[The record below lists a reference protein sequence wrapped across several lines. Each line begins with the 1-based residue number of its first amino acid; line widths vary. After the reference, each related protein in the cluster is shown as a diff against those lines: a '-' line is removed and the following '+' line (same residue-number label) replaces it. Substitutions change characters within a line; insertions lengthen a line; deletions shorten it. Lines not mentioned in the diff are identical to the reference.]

1 MPAAIAIPIAAGL
14 AGVGSAA
21 FGLAGARARAR
32 GMFPGEY
39 ERRLAELERR
49 RELGFGLDEGRRA
62 EMEASG
68 VAQRASLSAQQ
79 QARQLQA
86 ASAAS
91 GGVLSGRDLFVQE
104 MGLQDAMAR
113 QLDEESRRIAEAD
126 RLAAEAQRQELM
138 ELAQRKADAEAARK
152 SANRQFFKDLAGTAG
167 TIAVGSIAAK
177 ARADAFDQTLSKQAR
192 RKEAFDAASA
202 STMLTALGGVASPAP
217 IVPYIAP
224 PPMMTPA
231 PEDMSR
237 LTPEQRADF
246 DRKYEALLQS
256 RYLLGHTEG

>member
-1 MPAAIAIPIAAGL
+1 
-14 AGVGSAA
+14 
-21 FGLAGARARAR
+21 
-32 GMFPGEY
+32 
-39 ERRLAELERR
+39 
-49 RELGFGLDEGRRA
+49 
-62 EMEASG
+62 MEAVG

-152 SANRQFFKDLAGTAG
+152 SANRQFFADLAGTAG
-167 TIAVGSIAAK
+167 TVAVGALGAK
-177 ARADAFDQTLSKQAR
+177 ASADAFDQTLSMQAR
-192 RKEAFDAASA
+192 RKKLYQAQAA
-202 STMLTALGGVASPAP
+202 STMLTALGGVAPPAP
-217 IVPYIAP
+217 VVPYIAP
-224 PPMMTPA
+224 PSMMTPA
-231 PEDMSR
+231 PEDMGG
-237 LTPEQRADF
+237 LTPEQKADF
-246 DRKYEALLQS
+246 ARDYEALLQS